1 MRARKEKLENFSE
14 KFLRV
19 VFYFQNWKLQL
30 RADIVNIQSD
40 IAEIKNKLT
49 F

>member
-19 VFYFQNWKLQL
+19 VFYFQNWKLQIKGY
-30 RADIVNIQSD
+30 IVNIQSD
-40 IAEIKNKLT
+40 IAT
-49 F
+49 D